1 MVSKASEDFPDP
13 DRPVMTQRRFRG
25 MVTETFLR
33 LCSRAPRTIRFS
45 SAIAL
50 ENTRGRPQPSTPPSV
65 PPVPPASPAS
75 SASSALSAHPT
86 VRPSDRPTVRPSDRP
101 TVRPRYPFGRSHV
114 TVQTDAGPLPFP
126 SRMMCRSCH
135 SRSSGRQEALG
146 ELFPASEL
154 EGDPLTRAT
163 DAAFP
168 LRPFA
173 AGIPLD
179 GLGDAQ
185 APPEES
191 GPDRL
196 LRHGRDA
203 VHRGR
208 RADALAA
215 YADLL
220 VAAPDHLD
228 ARLEYA
234 ALLEAAGEEARALEH
249 LGEAVR
255 RHGERPD
262 ALVARGAFQA
272 RRKEYTEAEADLHRA
287 IKLFPSDPAPQFE
300 LGFALWRKGL
310 AADAAVHLRQA
321 ATLAP

>member
-1 MVSKASEDFPDP
+1 M
-13 DRPVMTQRRFRG
+13 MRR
-25 MVTETFLR
+25 
-33 LCSRAPRTIRFS
+33 SR
-45 SAIAL
+45 
-50 ENTRGRPQPSTPPSV
+50 
-65 PPVPPASPAS
+65 
-75 SASSALSAHPT
+75 
-86 VRPSDRPTVRPSDRP
+86 
-101 TVRPRYPFGRSHV
+101 
-114 TVQTDAGPLPFP
+114 
-126 SRMMCRSCH
+126 H

-179 GLGDAQ
+179 GLSDAQ

-191 GPDRL
+191 GADRL

-220 VAAPDHLD
+220 VAAPDHLG

-234 ALLEAAGEEARALEH
+234 ALLEAVGEEARALQH

-321 ATLAP
+321 ATLAPEQASTHYYLGEALNQAGDHAGALAALERAAALEPTNPKPFQLMGRVLDRQGRPEEAMQMYRRAREAQPQ